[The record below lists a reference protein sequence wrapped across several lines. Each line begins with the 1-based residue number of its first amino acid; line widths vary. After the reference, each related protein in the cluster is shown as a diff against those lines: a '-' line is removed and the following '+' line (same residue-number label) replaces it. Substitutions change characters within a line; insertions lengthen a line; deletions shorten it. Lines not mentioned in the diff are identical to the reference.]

1 MSRKG
6 AVVVVTGVPGVG
18 KTTVIDNAIEAA
30 RKEGMKITLM
40 NYGTVMLEIAKAKG
54 LVENRDQMRK
64 LPSNIQREVQKLAA
78 EKIADAAKDGIVV
91 VDTHMLINTP
101 EGFLPGIPAWVAES
115 LKPNVLILIEADPEE
130 IKNRRRGDESRE
142 RDVQSVEEI
151 RLHQEM
157 CRSTAAACATLT
169 GATIVIVPNR
179 EGKVSEAAEK
189 ILKVFR
195 GIATKTSEGG

>member
-78 EKIADAAKDGIVV
+78 EKIADAAKEGIVV

-101 EGFLPGIPAWVAES
+101 EGF
-115 LKPNVLILIEADPEE
+115 
-130 IKNRRRGDESRE
+130 
-142 RDVQSVEEI
+142 
-151 RLHQEM
+151 
-157 CRSTAAACATLT
+157 
-169 GATIVIVPNR
+169 
-179 EGKVSEAAEK
+179 
-189 ILKVFR
+189 
-195 GIATKTSEGG
+195 